1 VDFLFQ
7 INQQQLEILHILREK
22 EAPDRQVTHQTEE
35 TINALAK
42 ELQEEAEEIDAL
54 NHDDATSRNA

>member
-1 VDFLFQ
+1 VNFLFQ

-22 EAPDRQVTHQTEE
+22 EAPDRQVPHQTEE

-54 NHDDATSRNA
+54 NHEDATRRNA